1 MQVGFYVDAEA
12 EAGEQRKRLL
22 RSTIYERKRRR
33 SRRGQREL
41 SDSVGGPVKSSV
53 AQYGFGDKD
62 GPLEKSLIRQK
73 WLHPCTTPLLSH
85 WPGLTMRRV

>member
-22 RSTIYERKRRR
+22 QSTIYERKRR

-53 AQYGFGDKD
+53 AQYGFG
-62 GPLEKSLIRQK
+62 EQRWSIREVP
-73 WLHPCTTPLLSH
+73 H
-85 WPGLTMRRV
+85 

>member
-12 EAGEQRKRLL
+12 EAGEQRKHLL

-41 SDSVGGPVKSSV
+41 PDSVGGPVKSSL
-53 AQYGFGDKD
+53 AQYGYG
-62 GPLEKSLIRQK
+62 EQRWSIREVP
-73 WLHPCTTPLLSH
+73 H
-85 WPGLTMRRV
+85 